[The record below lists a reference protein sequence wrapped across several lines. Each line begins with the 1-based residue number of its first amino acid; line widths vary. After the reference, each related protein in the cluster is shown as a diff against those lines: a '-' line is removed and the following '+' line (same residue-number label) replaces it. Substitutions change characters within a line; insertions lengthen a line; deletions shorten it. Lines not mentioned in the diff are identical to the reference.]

1 MSKGVNNTKILS
13 IAICSLLVVSFSGQ
27 NVLGYG
33 GPPAQSSSGNYT
45 IEIYSDKES
54 YSLGDSL
61 IVSGNVNKYS
71 EDRSL
76 QITIFDSQ
84 RSLILNEKFTV
95 NSDTSFSHEIV
106 LGDDFEEGE
115 YTARVQYGTS
125 KVTVEKFSFT
135 VTSGGTMQES
145 NTTKI
150 PDWIKSNAGWW
161 ADGQIDDSSFVQ
173 GIQFLIKDG
182 LMVIPATEQGASS
195 DTNEIPDWIKQNAR
209 WWADG
214 QIDDSSFVLGIQFLI
229 KDGLMKISQ

>member
-1 MSKGVNNTKILS
+1 MVNKTKILS

-27 NVLGYG
+27 NVFGYG

-45 IEIYSDKES
+45 IEIYSDEKS
-54 YSLGDSL
+54 YNLGDSL
-61 IVSGNVNKYS
+61 VISGNVNKYS

-84 RSLILNEKFTV
+84 RSLILNEKFPV

-106 LGDDFEEGE
+106 LGDDFAEGE
-115 YTARVQYGTS
+115 YTARAQYGSS

-135 VTSGGTMQES
+135 VIAGDTKQES
-145 NTTKI
+145 GTKI

-182 LMVIPATEQGASS
+182 LMVIPATEQGTSS

>member
-1 MSKGVNNTKILS
+1 MNNTKILS
-13 IAICSLLVVSFSGQ
+13 IAIASLLVVSFSGQ

-33 GPPAQSSSGNYT
+33 GPPTQSSSGNFT

-54 YSLGDSL
+54 YSLGESL

-71 EDRSL
+71 DDRSL

-84 RSLILNEKFTV
+84 RSLILNEKFSV

-115 YTARVQYGTS
+115 YNARAQYGSS

-135 VTSGGTMQES
+135 VTLGDALQES
-145 NTTKI
+145 GTKI

-195 DTNEIPDWIKQNAR
+195 GTNEIPDWIKQNAR

-214 QIDDSSFVLGIQFLI
+214 QIDDSSFILGIQFLI

>member
-1 MSKGVNNTKILS
+1 MCKWVNITKFFS
-13 IAICSLLVVSFSGQ
+13 FAICSILILSVSSQ
-27 NVLGYG
+27 TVLGYG
-33 GPPAQSSSGNYT
+33 GPPAQNSSGNYT
-45 IEIYSDKES
+45 VEIYLDRET

-61 IVSGNVNKYS
+61 TLSGSVNKYS

-76 QITIFDSQ
+76 QIVIFDSKK
-84 RSLILNEKFTV
+84 SLILNEKFSI
-95 NSDTSFSHEIV
+95 NSDRTFSHQIE
-106 LGDDFEEGE
+106 LGDKFLEGE

-125 KVTVEKFSFT
+125 KVTVEKISFDISSNNIES
-135 VTSGGTMQES
+135 SGITQ
-145 NTTKI
+145 I

-182 LMVIPATEQGASS
+182 LMVIPETEQGSS
-195 DTNEIPDWIKQNAR
+195 SETNEIPDWIKQNAR

-229 KDGLMKISQ
+229 KDGLMRISQ